1 MRSVPLAAVTTL
13 ALVPT
18 LLFAQIAPA
27 EAPAEAPKAMTVPEK
42 QAQKHGVVG
51 CRETVA
57 SVSEVMLRGARS
69 HHALSTFNEQA
80 ADSHAMHS
88 LVIAERGGEREVFSL
103 FAAPTPAGSC
113 DSGFVAVRYYD
124 SSCPATREQL
134 GTEYRYYGDLGSNAT
149 YVRGDSEYL
158 TLMPASRGCVA
169 IRYETLF

>member
-1 MRSVPLAAVTTL
+1 MRFIPHRGAAVL
-13 ALVPT
+13 ALLPT
-18 LLFAQIAPA
+18 LLFAQVPPEA
-27 EAPAEAPKAMTVPEK
+27 APAEAPKAMTVPEK

-57 SVSEVMLRGARS
+57 GVSEAMLRGARS

-88 LVIAERGGEREVFSL
+88 LVIAERGGEREMLSL

-113 DSGFVAVRYYD
+113 DAGFVAVRYYD

-134 GTEYRYYGDLGSNAT
+134 GTDYRYYGDLGSNAT
-149 YVRGDSEYL
+149 YVKGESEYL